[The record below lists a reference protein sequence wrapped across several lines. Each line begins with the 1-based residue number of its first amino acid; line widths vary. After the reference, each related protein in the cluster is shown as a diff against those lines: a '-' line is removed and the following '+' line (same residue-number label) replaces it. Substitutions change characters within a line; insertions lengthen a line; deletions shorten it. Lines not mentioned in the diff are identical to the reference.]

1 MLEVLKTVSK
11 PFAKKN
17 TYICGFE
24 QTPLSQ
30 VNRGK
35 AQHQLHELLLFSY
48 PSSFSRGDGA
58 VLQTEPSFW
67 FREWNRRKQNWA
79 GRCLKGTSVTQNT
92 SLRFFS
98 PYSPCCSR
106 FSQSETDHGYDK
118 RTLCIPN
125 WITGDP
131 KLTFVHTAITYLE
144 MNSTEPFLCHHLFQH
159 QLDLSFISYL
169 VNLERQIQNKKIKG
183 QKLFTTWYVYYLHF
197 SNSLEAWNNQVLS
210 QLLNKLLLL
219 STWSLSWISQYTEV
233 CRYSPQLT
241 VSF

>member
-1 MLEVLKTVSK
+1 MPHCIFAKYFQVIQEIPLKQNKKKTLEGLKLLEVLKTVSK

-106 FSQSETDHGYDK
+106 FSQNETDHGYDK

-169 VNLERQIQNKKIKG
+169 VNLERQIQNKK
-183 QKLFTTWYVYYLHF
+183 
-197 SNSLEAWNNQVLS
+197 NQGTKVIYNLICVLS
-210 QLLNKLLLL
+210 
-219 STWSLSWISQYTEV
+219 
-233 CRYSPQLT
+233 
-241 VSF
+241 SF